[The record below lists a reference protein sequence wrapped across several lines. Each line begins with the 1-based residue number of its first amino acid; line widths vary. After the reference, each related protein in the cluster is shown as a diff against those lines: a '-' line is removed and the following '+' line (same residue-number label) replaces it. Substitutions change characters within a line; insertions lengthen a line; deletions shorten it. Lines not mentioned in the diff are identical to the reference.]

1 MIKPLVVCS
10 SVDPRYNPAGS
21 GVRRIAAIP
30 NSPFITGYQRLCINS
45 QTVTFWPL
53 FSFLP
58 VSTSWRLKSSS
69 GTSLLP
75 VNGRWWIIQEG
86 AWPILYRQ
94 QQNSWLRLN
103 QQLAQW
109 SGQDMEVD
117 IWRSTGKLHLQHTP
131 GSEYK
136 LCRKKINTNTKYK
149 NTAQHLSWP
158 RQCLSALTVKHTLF
172 CLNSMFQWHTFC
184 YSKIFSIHLD
194 IRNCQSVSQSLQSCT
209 IRAC

>member
-10 SVDPRYNPAGS
+10 SVDPRYKPAES
-21 GVRRIAAIP
+21 GVRRIAALP

-58 VSTSWRLKSSS
+58 VSTSWRLRSTS

-86 AWPILYRQ
+86 AWPLRYRQ
-94 QQNSWLRLN
+94 QQNSWLRSN

-109 SGQDMEVD
+109 SGHDTEGD
-117 IWRSTGKLHLQHTP
+117 IWRSTGTLHLQHAP
-131 GSEYK
+131 GSEWIY
-136 LCRKKINTNTKYK
+136 CIVQKKKKKSDHKIQKH
-149 NTAQHLSWP
+149 NTAPEFRCTRAMTIKGFW
-158 RQCLSALTVKHTLF
+158 
-172 CLNSMFQWHTFC
+172 
-184 YSKIFSIHLD
+184 
-194 IRNCQSVSQSLQSCT
+194 SL
-209 IRAC
+209 IL